1 MKHYGIRLFL
11 VLAAVLSAFLGWVWV
26 GADGNLRNTAWQ
38 APAPLAPDL
47 GGEAVHLPAPKSED
61 ASMFMATLDRPLF
74 SPSRRP
80 APPAP
85 KEGDAKTAPDPLA
98 SLHLYGL
105 YTTEQGSSGMLARVD
120 GQVRRIGVN
129 EVLGGWTLHSVRE
142 REREV
147 TLTRDGEERVIS
159 LAISRPPQPGKAPA
173 AGAASAASVS
183 AGTVAPSSAAG
194 AAVDRRQEMQ
204 EAQRERLRR
213 RNELR
218 AKAGAQ
224 PISP

>member
-11 VLAAVLSAFLGWVWV
+11 VLAAVLSAFLGWLWV

-142 REREV
+142 REV

-204 EAQRERLRR
+204 QAQRERLSR

-224 PISP
+224 PLRP